1 MIVLNGMAPVVI
13 DSEANDPEDAL
24 IEAELIVTPESEPP
38 EITAE
43 VLVNVLIAVAVVLTE
58 APV

>member
-1 MIVLNGMAPVVI
+1 MAPVVI